1 MEASNKP
8 KLIIL
13 SDFWRNQKAE
23 WISNYTSVLDHY
35 FDLTFYNCAD
45 LAGITLIDVQHEKI
59 HQQFVDGGID
69 RAVKNLLKR
78 ETEKINILAF
88 SLGGTIAWKAALLGL
103 KVENLFAISS
113 TRLRY
118 EFEKPA
124 IKMELLFGDDDSF
137 KPDAEWFEKMALRPN
152 FITNQDHEM
161 YKEKE
166 IAHEI
171 CSIIINK
178 IVPSL

>member
-1 MEASNKP
+1 MAEINSDN
-8 KLIIL
+8 L
-13 SDFWRNQKAE
+13 SQE
-23 WISNYTSVLDHY
+23 
-35 FDLTFYNCAD
+35 
-45 LAGITLIDVQHEKI
+45 QI
-59 HQQFVDGGID
+59 HAQSINNGNDKG
-69 RAVKNLLKR
+69 VKNLIKAG
-78 ETEKINILAF
+78 TENCSILCF
-88 SLGGTIAWKAALLGL
+88 SIGGTIAWKAALLGL

-113 TRLRY
+113 TELRY
-118 EFEKPA
+118 ESAKPA

-152 FITNQDHEM
+152 FITNQNHEM

-171 CSIIINK
+171 CSTIINK